1 MAVGSGEM
9 GNYWLD
15 LENIKSEE
23 KVSTWD
29 FETALGET
37 IREKYESLY
46 VRVVEVSNI
55 IHRKTVRN
63 KREN

>member
-23 KVSTWD
+23 KVATWD
-29 FETALGET
+29 FDTALGET
-37 IREKYESLY
+37 IKEKYENLY
-46 VRVVEVSNI
+46 VRVVEVTNVI
-55 IHRKTVRN
+55 NRRIVRN